1 MGREV
6 ATEGYQSAQFF
17 LCERG
22 LYVLV
27 QCLDVV
33 QVPGEGLVFA
43 PSRQKIGE
51 LLLCL
56 RSRSSDVVF
65 DLHRENVLFVI

>member
-1 MGREV
+1 
-6 ATEGYQSAQFF
+6 
-17 LCERG
+17 
-22 LYVLV
+22 VLV